1 MRVTPGVIS
10 AQIANALA
18 RAQEAL
24 ARQQAMISSG
34 KRITTPSDDPGGA
47 AQAAT
52 IRSRQTAVDQFRRN
66 VQEARSG
73 LGGADSALRAV
84 LETITRAQEAAVQGS
99 NDTLAAT
106 DRQSLA
112 DEVNQQLEELVNL
125 ANSRG
130 SRGQYLFG
138 GQETRTAAYAVT
150 RNASGSVTAVTPN
163 TRGIDGSTPAEVGE
177 GLTVAT
183 SVGGTSVFGGST
195 DTTFAFDVL
204 IRLRDRLDQNNAVQN
219 LTFVADVAATGAA
232 NGSAFLGFDTATDFQ
247 IAGPSGTTFA
257 PLTVAGSDTLS
268 AVGAATSAIAVAA
281 AINGVSAT
289 TGVGAAATAASITYT
304 AGAFSANVTLDGT
317 AGKTL
322 VVNGTS
328 VTGAVTGGT
337 AAARRDA
344 LVALI
349 NAQVSGVVASAVGVN
364 DFTLTAADGRN
375 ISIRTDNT
383 TSAGSANAEL
393 FGFTTGLAAESVVAR
408 GGVTVSAA
416 KTFTTTESNT
426 PANQIAG
433 EGAAQDVRTTLDELS
448 AVSERANLASAVV
461 GARAAWLDLVDE
473 RLQDQVLTLG
483 TDLSKVEDLDFAR
496 AVQDLQQIQTSYEAS
511 VASASRILQ
520 VSLLDFLR

>member
-1 MRVTPGVIS
+1 
-10 AQIANALA
+10 
-18 RAQEAL
+18 
-24 ARQQAMISSG
+24 
-34 KRITTPSDDPGGA
+34 
-47 AQAAT
+47 
-52 IRSRQTAVDQFRRN
+52 
-66 VQEARSG
+66 
-73 LGGADSALRAV
+73 
-84 LETITRAQEAAVQGS
+84 
-99 NDTLAAT
+99 
-106 DRQSLA
+106 
-112 DEVNQQLEELVNL
+112 
-125 ANSRG
+125 
-130 SRGQYLFG
+130 
-138 GQETRTAAYAVT
+138 VT